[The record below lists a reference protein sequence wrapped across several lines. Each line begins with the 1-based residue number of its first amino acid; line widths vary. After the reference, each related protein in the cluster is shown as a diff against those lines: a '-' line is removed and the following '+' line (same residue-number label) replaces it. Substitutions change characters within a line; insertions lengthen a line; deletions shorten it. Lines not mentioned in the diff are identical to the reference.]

1 MPAPDLRGGNA
12 PTLMEKYPAA
22 AYKLDTDLG
31 WRDGTD
37 KLLNG
42 IANIVFSLV
51 VGIGVITSRLVQ
63 WVFSF
68 NLFEHT
74 GGSIPSVVGELARNL
89 YQPFVIPMIVIAAG
103 WMAWHGLARR
113 RASMATEGAV
123 WVVAALA
130 VAVWFLAAPQAI
142 VNGANGISTGLSRAV
157 LSGMGRIDPRA
168 PLPDNGGAT
177 PSYAGDPADNEL
189 RSAGNTYWT
198 TFVYTPWLVAEFGS
212 VETGQKYGPQI
223 LSAKSANEHNL
234 NDRDQ
239 QDAWARG
246 DKDALVRLKNDEYGK
261 AQKQTKDGSDE
272 ETRQSLNGHRAAQRV
287 GISLV
292 ALLVITLASVF
303 MLIIAGAV
311 LMASIGLL
319 MLVLT
324 APIFLLLGIH
334 PTTGRRVF
342 LKWAELCVGTLIKRV
357 AYAAFLSVVM
367 TVMGILLAGALR
379 IGWGVAAAL
388 AVAVFVAGLIYR
400 KPFMAIFSAMG
411 SFSMSTSGESGMGSR
426 LAAGLGGAYLGS
438 RLARRQSSNSSTGA
452 APGVAVPTSR
462 SLYGGAH
469 QGAMPASGVGGTP
482 GVNGDAGKAGLNG
495 AGGTGGAAGAG
506 AAPGAGAAAGA
517 AGGAT
522 VLAGAALAGGAMA
535 AEKLRGPMNELAA
548 AAQGSDSGGSPGGT
562 EVAATAA
569 GAHLRHLH
577 GGRSPI
583 PAETA
588 PTRSLN
594 GHGADGDQS

>member
-1 MPAPDLRGGNA
+1 
-12 PTLMEKYPAA
+12 
-22 AYKLDTDLG
+22 
-31 WRDGTD
+31 
-37 KLLNG
+37 
-42 IANIVFSLV
+42 
-51 VGIGVITSRLVQ
+51 
-63 WVFSF
+63 
-68 NLFEHT
+68 
-74 GGSIPSVVGELARNL
+74 
-89 YQPFVIPMIVIAAG
+89 
-103 WMAWHGLARR
+103 
-113 RASMATEGAV
+113 
-123 WVVAALA
+123 
-130 VAVWFLAAPQAI
+130 
-142 VNGANGISTGLSRAV
+142 
-157 LSGMGRIDPRA
+157 
-168 PLPDNGGAT
+168 
-177 PSYAGDPADNEL
+177 
-189 RSAGNTYWT
+189 
-198 TFVYTPWLVAEFGS
+198 
-212 VETGQKYGPQI
+212 
-223 LSAKSANEHNL
+223 
-234 NDRDQ
+234 
-239 QDAWARG
+239 
-246 DKDALVRLKNDEYGK
+246 
-261 AQKQTKDGSDE
+261 
-272 ETRQSLNGHRAAQRV
+272 
-287 GISLV
+287 
-292 ALLVITLASVF
+292 
-303 MLIIAGAV
+303 V

-438 RLARRQSSNSSTGA
+438 RLARRQTSPSAGG
-452 APGVAVPTSR
+452 APGVAVPASR
-462 SLYGGAH
+462 SLFGGAH
-469 QGAMPASGVGGTP
+469 QGAMPASAAGGTP
-482 GVNGDAGKAGLNG
+482 GVNGAAGKAGMNG
-495 AGGTGGAAGAG
+495 AGGAGGAAGAA
-506 AAPGAGAAAGA
+506 AAPGSVGAA

-522 VLAGAALAGGAMA
+522 VVAGAALAGGAVA

-548 AAQGSDSGGSPGGT
+548 AAEGSDRGGSPGGV

-583 PAETA
+583 PAETV

-594 GHGADGDQS
+594 GHDAEGGQP